1 MNEQQTQASSLN
13 GLNPSHI
20 IIDEEVAMPADQQE
34 EHFITTPEIER
45 IRCLLRMNTIEDVC
59 KLSLEAFNSLYSIF
73 GYVNAEQEFR
83 DVIASIVRHYRGE
96 TYLNVTRRVNDHWD
110 RGFTFQQ
117 MEYYER
123 KLMETGEVE
132 IAISYARNIGVS
144 PNVEASQGDE
154 IMPSDSRY
162 NDLVKAI
169 ILTYR
174 HTYRGNNY
182 AVMGKLSDHK
192 RNVFS
197 VRQVLRYE
205 THYSQE
211 GNTSGAMD
219 FARNS
224 SAPIPSDWLLTEWK
238 APEFKKVTWKETFL
252 RATFP
257 EGVPALLARKVAKL
271 TDKKDI
277 LKTVF
282 MYQNPK
288 TPRKKKVLKPN
299 PAMLIR
305 LREHNLADHNG
316 TYIARLEQFYLGS
329 DARRE
334 NREDLR
340 QWVIRFGKVAKPVTS
355 DEGILTHPAFKVDK
369 CGNDTTLAHG
379 DRGFR
384 IVVTTRNDV
393 WFTYLG
399 QQMNFGK
406 LSFAISLRDQTI
418 GYVSRPDNFSG
429 HPNPYISNSGKVCMG
444 SNQAS
449 IMSNLKAGKLSEA
462 LSELFHTMTNFNPD
476 STPYEGL
483 DHFFSKAQVGTLT
496 RNNGQLAEIEVIA

>member
-13 GLNPSHI
+13 GLNPTHV

-45 IRCLLRMNTIEDVC
+45 IRCLLGMNTIEDVC

-110 RGFTFQQ
+110 RNFTFQQ
-117 MEYYER
+117 VEYYER
-123 KLMETGEVE
+123 KFIETGDVSEAVD
-132 IAISYARNIGVS
+132 YALTLGAV
-144 PNVEASQGDE
+144 PHVEAPQGDE
-154 IMPSDSRY
+154 IMPSDPRY
-162 NDLVKAI
+162 DELVKTI

-174 HTYRGNNY
+174 TTYRGDNA
-182 AVMGKLSDHK
+182 AVMDKLSDHK
-192 RNVFS
+192 RNNFS
-197 VRQVLRYE
+197 VNRVLRYE
-205 THYSQE
+205 THYSRE
-211 GNTSGAMD
+211 GNTSDAMW
-219 FARNS
+219 FARDS
-224 SAPIPSDWLLTEWK
+224 RAPIPSDWLLPEWT
-238 APEFKKVTWKETFL
+238 APQTKKVTWKETFL

-282 MYQNPK
+282 IYQNPK
-288 TPRKKKVLKPN
+288 TPRKKKAFKAN
-299 PAMLIR
+299 PAMLTR

-316 TYIARLEQFYLGS
+316 IYINRLEQFYYGS
-329 DARRE
+329 DARRD

-340 QWVIRFGKVAKPVTS
+340 IFVTRFGKVAKPVTS

-384 IVVTTRNDV
+384 IVVTTRNEV

-449 IMSNLKAGKLSEA
+449 IMNNLKAGKLSEA
-462 LSELFHTMTNFNPD
+462 LSELFHTMTNFNPK

-496 RNNGQLAEIEVIA
+496 RNNGQLAEIEVVV